1 MTPKVG
7 HALTR
12 MPDLVVWATAVAL
25 SLGQWRHTAYFF
37 GNCNTSAV
45 CDMSDVARA
54 VQAELGVLAG
64 YPHWRYFQSRLLGPW
79 TENVLHLLFGF
90 NFLVAHMI
98 VAIVVSTLCGMVM
111 FYAGR
116 TIGGRQSGWIA
127 LFAFQTL
134 FALMMARPWLY
145 IWDYFIVLTGAA
157 FMLLVIRRAPWWA
170 FLLLMSAAFFN
181 HESALFIGV
190 WMVAKALIDAWGERR
205 PLDWRMLGGGILGS
219 VGGIALIELFR
230 KSLLKKE
237 VGWEMFADVGKAP
250 SSGFDAYF
258 HIQITANLRDIYQWV
273 TAPGFDFAFLIP
285 LPLVVTVVL
294 AFIMV
299 KRHGIKA
306 AALAVYAITQVAA
319 LLTLGMR
326 SETRNLLQLL
336 PFLCLGGMLAA
347 TSDWDALPATG
358 SGQPVRGDAGNPF
371 ARRTT
376 RYRRA

>member
-7 HALTR
+7 LAPTR
-12 MPDLVVWATAVAL
+12 MPDLVVWATAFAL
-25 SLGQWRHTAYFF
+25 SLGQWRHAAYFF
-37 GNCNTSAV
+37 GNCNASAL

-54 VQAELGVLAG
+54 AQAELGVLAG

-98 VAIVVSTLCGMVM
+98 VAIVALTLCGTVM

-116 TIGGRQSGWIA
+116 AIGGRQSGWTA
-127 LFAFQTL
+127 LFALQAL

-145 IWDYFIVLTGAA
+145 IWDYFIALTGAA
-157 FMLLVIRRAPWWA
+157 FMLLVVRRAPWWA

-181 HESALFIGV
+181 HESAAFIGV
-190 WMVAKALIDAWGERR
+190 WMVAKALTDAWGDRR
-205 PLDWRMLGGGILGS
+205 PVDLRMLGGGILGS
-219 VGGIALIELFR
+219 LGGIVLIEFFR
-230 KSLLKKE
+230 RSLLIKE
-237 VGWEMFADVGKAP
+237 VGWDMFADVGKGP

-258 HIQITANLRDIYQWV
+258 HVQITANLRDIYHWV
-273 TAPGFDFAFLIP
+273 TAPGYDLALLIP
-285 LPLVVTVVL
+285 VPLVVAVIL

-299 KRHGIKA
+299 KRHGVKA

-336 PFLCLGGMLAA
+336 PFLCIGGMLAVK
-347 TSDWDALPATG
+347 SDWDAPAATDSERTVHVG
-358 SGQPVRGDAGNPF
+358 AGNPF
-371 ARRTT
+371 SRRAT
-376 RYRRA
+376 RYRKV